1 MAVVRLI
8 AAIPTVKVALARLL
22 LMHGHQ
28 IVSPDGRQDL
38 SVWVVDLA
46 DDGPLP
52 ALLAALDRTSGLVV
66 LSDDPTVPRRVARAR
81 PAGWACLAR
90 GPSGADLDLAVRAAE
105 AALVLLDGPTFT
117 GLPGVAWNRCRGPS
131 PLTLREEDVLQLV
144 AEGLPN
150 KGIARALGI
159 SPNTAKFH
167 VASIC
172 AKLEARSRTEAVTI
186 AARNGLLRF

>member
-8 AAIPTVKVALARLL
+8 APVPGVKIALARLL
-22 LMHGHQ
+22 VMHGHQ

-66 LSDDPTVPRRVARAR
+66 LSDDPTVPGRVARAR

-90 GPSGADLDLAVRAAE
+90 DPSGLDLDLAVRAAE
-105 AALVLLDGPTFT
+105 AALVLFDGPTFT
-117 GLPGVAWNRCRGPS
+117 GLPGFAWNRCRGPS

-150 KGIARALGI
+150 KGIA
-159 SPNTAKFH
+159 
-167 VASIC
+167 
-172 AKLEARSRTEAVTI
+172 
-186 AARNGLLRF
+186 